1 MSSSHATC
9 VLTTNEICHSDLLWN
24 LILQE
29 QIVELSDKFQWYGE
43 MEAECSFCIIQSVYS
58 SEVIDGLTDMLVYTQ
73 VIVLMAL
80 LNLSPTYTC
89 ISIIQW
95 KYYINDW

>member
-1 MSSSHATC
+1 
-9 VLTTNEICHSDLLWN
+9 

-73 VIVLMAL
+73 VI
-80 LNLSPTYTC
+80 
-89 ISIIQW
+89 
-95 KYYINDW
+95 